1 MSKSNHTKQAKKTS
15 RFLTFFIDKE
25 QYGLDISR
33 IKEIIALMN
42 ITDIPKTPDFVKGVI
57 NLRGSIIPVID
68 IRLKFGIKAKAET
81 VETAIVIY
89 EIDNISIGFIVDRV
103 DDVFSIDTDSISA
116 APDFGTSID
125 TTFISGIAE
134 IENGIIMLLDLKNI
148 FEDNELTLV
157 GQMEKKEKEPEEEL
171 L

>member
-1 MSKSNHTKQAKKTS
+1 MSKSNHTKKVKKTS

-68 IRLKFGIKAKAET
+68 IRLKFGMQEKDET

-157 GQMEKKEKEPEEEL
+157 GQMEKKEKELEEEL